1 MKPREISKDLDD
13 ADRGIIRLL
22 AKDGRMSAGEV
33 AQQLKITPP
42 TVRSRM
48 EAMIEGGLLKV
59 AGLLSFSRADFLT
72 MAIVGINL
80 ELHQEL
86 DRKIEQISKLKQV
99 HWAVVVT
106 GKYDIIVEIVT
117 REGMQGI
124 YRFLIEDLPKIG
136 GIRSTESFAVM
147 KAKNKWILP
156 RESLK

>member
-1 MKPREISKDLDD
+1 MTGVQTCALPI
-13 ADRGIIRLL
+13 
-22 AKDGRMSAGEV
+22 
-33 AQQLKITPP
+33 
-42 TVRSRM
+42 
-48 EAMIEGGLLKV
+48 
-59 AGLLSFSRADFLT
+59 
-72 MAIVGINL
+72 L

-86 DRKIEQISKLKQV
+86 DRKIEQISNLKQV

-117 REGMQGI
+117 RDGMQGI

-156 RESLK
+156 REGLK